1 MDRLT
6 SDSDD
11 LKFLVEHLNKNTNF
25 DGDRINAMH
34 EKLKAYEKTGLEPE
48 HIKKLFEYH
57 TNRDLYDYIAE
68 LLDLDDEGLLIKLPC
83 KVGSIVY
90 RILYDRNIEN
100 SKVES
105 FEFSEEGIFVRVSY
119 ESPMAY
125 ITSSYPIE
133 DLYFTREEAEK
144 ALEVESGN

>member
-1 MDRLT
+1 MNRLT
-6 SDSDD
+6 EKINNESFV
-11 LKFLVEHLNKNTNF
+11 KRKNESRSVCYGCESISYCITKCNLYEA
-25 DGDRINAMH
+25 I
-34 EKLKAYEKTGLEPE
+34 EKLTEYEDLE
-48 HIKKLFEYH
+48 KQ
-57 TNRDLYDYIAE
+57 
-68 LLDLDDEGLLIKLPC
+68 GLLIKLPC
-83 KVGSIVY
+83 KVGSTVY

-144 ALEVESGN
+144 ALEDK